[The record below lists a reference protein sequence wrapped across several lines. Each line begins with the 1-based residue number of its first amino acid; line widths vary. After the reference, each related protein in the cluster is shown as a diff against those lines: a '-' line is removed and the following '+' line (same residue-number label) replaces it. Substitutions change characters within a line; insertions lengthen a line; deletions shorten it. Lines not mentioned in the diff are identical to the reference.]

1 MCREMFSTCT
11 GSRWSRTVFSVNFPQ
26 AWFILMENISVV
38 MAHYRGQ
45 YKLRSVRG
53 FACYVLES
61 FLKNV
66 SYF

>member
-1 MCREMFSTCT
+1 
-11 GSRWSRTVFSVNFPQ
+11 VNFPQ